1 MAEENALPAV
11 EEQPKL
17 MIALGI
23 FAIFGCLVFALSI
36 YIADM
41 VVPNHDW
48 VSDTISDLAAGEYEL
63 IVDVGIYFFSG
74 LIIATAL
81 MAAHV
86 HMGGWRWSVAI
97 VCLAILGLVV
107 FLVGARNE
115 YGDNDS
121 ESVVIHVY
129 LVYAIGVLVT
139 AIALLMAKGAG
150 KAGDIYQ
157 RTLLAIA
164 AVWAVSAPIFFLLPD
179 DIDGAY
185 ERYLGLLAFAL
196 IFVLSKLFIS
206 RARKVNTK
214 I

>member
-1 MAEENALPAV
+1 MVEENALPAV
-11 EEQPKL
+11 EEQPTL
-17 MIALGI
+17 MIALGS
-23 FAIFGCLVFALSI
+23 FAIFGCFVFAICI
-36 YIADM
+36 YIADI

-74 LIIATAL
+74 SIIATAL
-81 MAAHV
+81 LAAHV
-86 HMGGWRWSVAI
+86 HLGGWRWSVAI

-121 ESVVIHVY
+121 EGVVIHVY
-129 LVYAIGVLVT
+129 LVYAIGALVT
-139 AIALLMAKGAG
+139 AIALLMAKGAA
-150 KAGDIYQ
+150 KAGNIY
-157 RTLLAIA
+157 RRLLLAIA
-164 AVWAVSAPIFFLLPD
+164 VVWAVSAPIFFFLPD

-185 ERYLGLLAFAL
+185 ERYLGFLAFAL
-196 IFVLSKLFIS
+196 IVVLSKLFIS
-206 RARKVNTK
+206 RGRKVVTK